1 MPSNAELIEEI
12 GTLAAKLD
20 LSDVKTDGLKNAEL
34 AALLSDLRAKDIDA
48 KKDTA
53 ADTAGKIDEA
63 TEAADTAKRARVS
76 GDAEPA
82 KKPPFYVAPGK
93 AITSLKGI
101 LSGDTADEVRAE
113 YFADEKSLDA
123 LVAAGYVVKS

>member
-20 LSDVKTDGLKNAEL
+20 LSDVKTDGLKNPEL
-34 AALLSDLRAKDIDA
+34 AALLSDLRAKDTDA

-53 ADTAGKIDEA
+53 ADA
-63 TEAADTAKRARVS
+63 AKRARVS
-76 GDAEPA
+76 GEAEPA